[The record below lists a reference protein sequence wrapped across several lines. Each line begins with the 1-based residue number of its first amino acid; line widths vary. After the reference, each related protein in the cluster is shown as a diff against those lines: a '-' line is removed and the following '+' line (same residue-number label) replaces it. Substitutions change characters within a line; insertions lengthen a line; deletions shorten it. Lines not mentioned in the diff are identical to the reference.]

1 MKRLLFYVD
10 DDEQI
15 CRYFREYAIYR
26 GYECSCYQDAESALK
41 GIVRNREGV
50 WAICV
55 DLTLP
60 GSPLQGPEL
69 ITELRVR
76 GVSAPIFVV
85 TEDVSPTT
93 QLALTNKNI
102 DGYIRKRDLTRPL
115 LFKLIE
121 TAWEKRGYSGSI
133 IEVGTLRYDTETHV
147 VSYRGKVAEQPLEPS
162 VGRALET
169 FMTMPRKV
177 VTHEQIARD
186 VEGLT
191 STAAKAQKIVSAL
204 RGTLESIGLKDPI
217 RTVRDIGYVFERF
230 D

>member
-10 DDEQI
+10 DDSKI

-26 GYECSCYQDAESALK
+26 GYACHCYHESESALK
-41 GIVRNREGV
+41 GIVRNRERV
-50 WAICV
+50 WAVCV

-133 IEVGTLRYDTETHV
+133 IECGALRYDAETHV

-162 VGRALET
+162 VGRALEK

-177 VTHEQIARD
+177 VGHEQIARD

-191 STAAKAQKIVSAL
+191 STAAKAQKILSAL
-204 RGTLESIGLKDPI
+204 RGTLESIGLKDSI
-217 RTVRDIGYVFERF
+217 RTVRDLGYVFERF

>member
-10 DDEQI
+10 DDSKI

-26 GYECSCYQDAESALK
+26 GYACHCYHESESALK
-41 GIVRNREGV
+41 GIVRNRERV
-50 WAICV
+50 WAVCV

-85 TEDVSPTT
+85 TEDTSPTT
-93 QLALTNKNI
+93 QLALTSKNI

-133 IEVGTLRYDTETHV
+133 IECGALRYDAETHV

-162 VGRALET
+162 VGRALEK

-177 VTHEQIARD
+177 VGHEQIARD

-204 RGTLESIGLKDPI
+204 RGTLESIGLKDSI

>member
-10 DDEQI
+10 DDSKI
-15 CRYFREYAIYR
+15 CRYFHEYATYR
-26 GYECSCYQDAESALK
+26 GYECHCYHDAESALK

-69 ITELRVR
+69 ITELRVQ

-133 IEVGTLRYDTETHV
+133 IECGALRYDAETHV
-147 VSYRGKVAEQPLEPS
+147 VSYRGKVAEAPLEPS

-177 VTHEQIARD
+177 VGHEQIARD

-204 RGTLESIGLKDPI
+204 RGTLEGIGLKDSI
-217 RTVRDIGYVFERF
+217 RTVRDLGYVFERF

>member
-10 DDEQI
+10 DDSKI
-15 CRYFREYAIYR
+15 CRYFRKYATYR
-26 GYECSCYQDAESALK
+26 GYECSCYHDAESALK
-41 GIVRNREGV
+41 AIVRNREGV

-60 GSPLQGPEL
+60 GSLLQGPEL
-69 ITELRVR
+69 ITELRVQ
-76 GVSAPIFVV
+76 GVTAPVVIV
-85 TEDVSPTT
+85 TEDTSPTT

-133 IEVGTLRYDTETHV
+133 SECGALRYDAETHV

-204 RGTLESIGLKDPI
+204 RGTLESIGLKDSI
-217 RTVRDIGYVFERF
+217 RTVRDLGYVFERF

>member
-10 DDEQI
+10 DDSKI

-26 GYECSCYQDAESALK
+26 GYECSCYQDAETALK
-41 GIVRNREGV
+41 AIVRNRERV
-50 WAICV
+50 WAVCV

-85 TEDVSPTT
+85 TEDTSPTT

-115 LFKLIE
+115 LFRLIE
-121 TAWEKRGYSGSI
+121 TAWEKSGYSGSV
-133 IEVGTLRYDTETHV
+133 IECGALRYDAETHV

-162 VGRALET
+162 VGCALEK

-177 VTHEQIARD
+177 VGHEQIARD
-186 VEGLT
+186 IEGLT

-204 RGTLESIGLKDPI
+204 RGTLESIGLKDSI
-217 RTVRDIGYVFERF
+217 RTVRDLGYVFERF

>member
-26 GYECSCYQDAESALK
+26 GYACHCYHESESALK
-41 GIVRNREGV
+41 AIVRNREGI

-60 GSPLQGPEL
+60 GSLLQGPEL

-76 GVSAPIFVV
+76 GVTAPIVIV
-85 TEDVSPTT
+85 TEDTSPTT

-115 LFKLIE
+115 LFKIIE

-133 IEVGTLRYDTETHV
+133 IEVGALRYDAETHV

-177 VTHEQIARD
+177 VGHEQIARD

-191 STAAKAQKIVSAL
+191 STAAKAQKIVCAL

-217 RTVRDIGYVFERF
+217 RTVRDLGYVFERF

>member
-10 DDEQI
+10 DDSKI
-15 CRYFREYAIYR
+15 CRYFREYAVYR
-26 GYECSCYQDAESALK
+26 GYECSCYHDAESALK
-41 GIVRNREGV
+41 GIVRNRERV
-50 WAICV
+50 WAVCV

-85 TEDVSPTT
+85 TEDTSPTT

-133 IEVGTLRYDTETHV
+133 IECGALRYDTETHV
-147 VSYRGKVAEQPLEPS
+147 VSYRGNMAEAPLEPS
-162 VGRALET
+162 VGHAFER

-204 RGTLESIGLKDPI
+204 RGTLEGIGLKDSI
-217 RTVRDIGYVFERF
+217 RTVRDLGYVFERF

>member
-10 DDEQI
+10 DDSKI

-26 GYECSCYQDAESALK
+26 GYACHCYHESESALK
-41 GIVRNREGV
+41 SIVRNREGV

-55 DLTLP
+55 DLTLQ

-93 QLALTNKNI
+93 QLALTSKNI

-133 IEVGTLRYDTETHV
+133 IECGALRYDAETHV

-169 FMTMPRKV
+169 FMTMSRKV
-177 VTHEQIARD
+177 VGHEQIARD

-204 RGTLESIGLKDPI
+204 RGTLESIGLKDSI

>member
-10 DDEQI
+10 DDSKI
-15 CRYFREYAIYR
+15 CRYFREYATYR
-26 GYECSCYQDAESALK
+26 GYACHCYHEAESALK
-41 GIVRNREGV
+41 AIVRNREGV
-50 WAICV
+50 WAVCV

-121 TAWEKRGYSGSI
+121 TAWEKRGYRGSI
-133 IEVGTLRYDTETHV
+133 IECGALRYDAETHV
-147 VSYRGKVAEQPLEPS
+147 VSYRGKVAEPPLEPS

-204 RGTLESIGLKDPI
+204 RGTLESIGLKDSI
-217 RTVRDIGYVFERF
+217 RTVRDLGYVFERF